1 MSEWKTVRLG
11 DVCELIMGTS
21 PEGNTISDNPSNGIE
36 FHQGKT
42 FFGKVFLNESKIY
55 TSAPSKFANAGNVI
69 MSVRAPVGDSNI
81 TQRRIA
87 IGRGLCTFNLK
98 DDFEKFYLFYFLN
111 SKIEYLQSKST
122 GSTFKAVNKDAISD
136 LQIPLPPLEEQ
147 KHIAAVLDKCTAL
160 IAKHKLML
168 ERYDTLIKSRFIE
181 MFGEEPTKNGKW
193 QIKELGTLSEIGSSK
208 RIFANEY
215 VSEGIPFY
223 RSKEIREL
231 GNGERPSIELY
242 ISYEKYNE
250 IKTKYGLPKKNDILI
265 AAIGATIGYTW
276 IIDTDSPFYYKDGN
290 LILISKI
297 QKLNSIFLNE
307 ILKTEIKAYKERASG
322 SAQLALTIEKMEKL
336 QIPVPQIEL
345 QNAFSSFVQQID
357 KSKFEIWLTLQN
369 YGMIRRRVF

>member
-1 MSEWKTVRLG
+1 MENWKTVRLG

-55 TSAPSKFANAGNVI
+55 TSAPSRFANAGNVI

-147 KHIAAVLDKCTAL
+147 KHIAAVLDKCSAL
-160 IAKHKLML
+160 IAKYKLML
-168 ERYDTLIKSRFIE
+168 EKYDTLIKSRFIE
-181 MFGEEPTKNGKW
+181 MFGNPVKNPMGWENKFG
-193 QIKELGTLSEIGSSK
+193 KELFSFSSGKFLDASK
-208 RIFANEY
+208 RMEK
-215 VSEGIPFY
+215 GIPVY
-223 RSKEIREL
+223 G
-231 GNGERPSIELY
+231 GNGIAWY
-242 ISYEKYNE
+242 
-250 IKTKYGLPKKNDILI
+250 TDI
-265 AAIGATIGYTW
+265 
-276 IIDTDSPFYYKDGN
+276 P
-290 LILISKI
+290 LISFDTIIIGRVGAYCGNIKKVQEPVWVTDNAIYIKQFKEKCFNLYFLYELMSYMNFYQYADFSGQPKI
-297 QKLNSIFLNE
+297 TQKPLENNKYI
-307 ILKTEIKAYKERASG
+307 IPP
-322 SAQLALTIEKMEKL
+322 IEKQK
-336 QIPVPQIEL
+336 QF
-345 QNAFSSFVQQID
+345 ASFVQQID
-357 KSKFEIWLTLQN
+357 KSKFAVQKSLEKAETLYKSLMQE
-369 YGMIRRRVF
+369 YFG